1 MCPGVVGGDPAA
13 YPPAGTLRPARRRV
27 ADRRA
32 MDSPH
37 SARDTRGV
45 LAPQSAPA
53 ARRRWLLP
61 LLLAVVAVLGGW
73 WFGARA
79 QGDDRELP
87 VYVAGGERMAAGA
100 EVYRRQAG
108 AGYDADKKP
117 FTYPPFAALPF
128 VPFAQLPKGWQAPL
142 WFVVNFAVVA
152 LLIRWLH
159 RHAVRDGSGLGPP
172 RPLVFWLL
180 VGVVGGRHVASVFT
194 NQSHDLIV
202 AGLLGLCAAAWMRQ
216 RAIAGAFA
224 GLAAAFKATPLLLL
238 GLFGL
243 RLRVLAVAL
252 LLAAAALATLA
263 PDWLCP
269 RGDGKAWAVAWYEL
283 TLRGL
288 DAGAAKAEGAWS
300 SHNILNQG
308 LGGTLTR
315 LFQPLDATSTFTV
328 GEPGTALV
336 AVLPPTVFRVVLHG
350 GQLAVL
356 ALLALAARR
365 GARAV
370 AVAADPAAMQ
380 RTVGLGEVGAFAC
393 GMLLLSPMS
402 SKSHFCV
409 WLLPVAFLA
418 ERLLR
423 GRRCVAALA
432 LFVLAAVVALLA
444 KDLLGK
450 RLGNL
455 VLAYGNATW
464 ATLLLLLACV
474 AALGVEAKSAGSA
487 R

>member
-1 MCPGVVGGDPAA
+1 
-13 YPPAGTLRPARRRV
+13 
-27 ADRRA
+27 
-32 MDSPH
+32 MDSPR
-37 SARDTRGV
+37 SARDTRSV

-128 VPFAQLPKGWQAPL
+128 VPFSQLPKGWQAPL

-159 RHAVRDGSGLGPP
+159 RHAMRDGSGLGPP

-252 LLAAAALATLA
+252 LLAAAAVATLA